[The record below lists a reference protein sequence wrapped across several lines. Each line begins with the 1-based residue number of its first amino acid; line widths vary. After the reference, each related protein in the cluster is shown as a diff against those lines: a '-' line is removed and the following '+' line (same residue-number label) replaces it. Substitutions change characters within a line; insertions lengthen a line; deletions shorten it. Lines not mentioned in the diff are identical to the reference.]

1 MGVEQIEPIIRPTR
15 TEVPAQVSLAS
26 FNNAGF
32 QRGRPA
38 IVEVLWIVVQALL
51 VRSFIPGSAH
61 RCFLLRLFGAQ
72 IGRRVTMKSG
82 VRVKFPWRLTIADD
96 VWVGEDVWI
105 DNLAKVEIGA
115 NACVSQGAYLCTGS
129 HDWSVSTFDLIAE
142 PIKIDHSAWIAAKA
156 SVGPGVTVGP
166 GAVLTL
172 ASTASSD
179 LRPWTIYAG
188 TPAQPIKTRE
198 LSNP

>member
-1 MGVEQIEPIIRPTR
+1 MDVERVEPIIGPTR
-15 TEVPAQVSLAS
+15 TEVPAEVLLAS

-38 IVEVLWIVVQALL
+38 IIEALWIVVEALL
-51 VRSFIPGSAH
+51 VKSFIPGSVH

-72 IGRRVTMKSG
+72 IGRRVTMKPG

-129 HDWSVSTFDLIAE
+129 HDWSASTF
-142 PIKIDHSAWIAAKA
+142 
-156 SVGPGVTVGP
+156 
-166 GAVLTL
+166 
-172 ASTASSD
+172 
-179 LRPWTIYAG
+179 
-188 TPAQPIKTRE
+188 
-198 LSNP
+198 